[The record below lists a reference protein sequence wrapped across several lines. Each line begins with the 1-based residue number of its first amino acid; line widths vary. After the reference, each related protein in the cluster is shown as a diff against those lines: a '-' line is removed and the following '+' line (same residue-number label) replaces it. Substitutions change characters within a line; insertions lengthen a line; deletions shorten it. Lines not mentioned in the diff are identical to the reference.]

1 MAQNLMT
8 VFPQQTIHSS
18 RRFQML
24 GIPAIRM
31 EKFTVSL
38 EKFNIT
44 ILVISLI
51 ASLLQ
56 QVWGSYKPMLNDK
69 KDVLCVQSY

>member
-1 MAQNLMT
+1 MFLQWAM
-8 VFPQQTIHSS
+8 HSHS
-18 RRFQML
+18 RFQMFN
-24 GIPAIRM
+24 IFDSSM

-51 ASLLQ
+51 AIRQGLPKL
-56 QVWGSYKPMLNDK
+56 
-69 KDVLCVQSY
+69 